1 MDLRNFIREA
11 LVQIAQG
18 IDDASAELKDSTA
31 IVNPANVVG
40 TGGSSD
46 AKVYGYLTNDRPES
60 VRLAVQRVDF
70 DVAVVA
76 TTGTETKGGIGILVG
91 SIGLG
96 GQGKSDTSSSSQ
108 SRIQFSV
115 PMVLPA
121 SRKF

>member
-1 MDLRNFIREA
+1 M
-11 LVQIAQG
+11 QIAQG